1 MTENEFK
8 NIVLEEFKIELTDD
22 IMNKLNIYSS
32 FLMEYNSHTNLTAIK
47 NKEDIYLPPG
57 CKLPELFLIRFLSL

>member
-47 NKEDIYLPPG
+47 NKEDIYLKH
-57 CKLPELFLIRFLSL
+57 CL